1 MLLNRISATFFIVF
15 ALLMLFYIIPTQV
28 EEVDYGWVS
37 PATIPNLV
45 VGFILVL
52 ACIQLFFT
60 RTAPQLQLGVLLRAC
75 GFFCLGLST
84 LWAMSVFG
92 FIYIA
97 PLSALFIMLLIGERR
112 ILWLTIGSA
121 VIPFIIW
128 LIIDVLLN
136 RQLP

>member
-15 ALLMLFYIIPTQV
+15 ALLMLFHFIPTQV
-28 EEVDYGWVS
+28 EDVDYGWVK
-37 PATIPNLV
+37 PATIPNIV

-52 ACIQLFFT
+52 SCIQLFFT
-60 RTAPQLQLGVLLRAC
+60 RVEPQLQLGVVLRAC
-75 GFFCLGLST
+75 GFFCLGLLT
-84 LWAMSVFG
+84 LWAMSLFG

-97 PLSALFIMLLIGERR
+97 PLSALLIMLLIGERR
-112 ILWLTIGSA
+112 VLWLTIGSA
-121 VIPFIIW
+121 VIPFVIW